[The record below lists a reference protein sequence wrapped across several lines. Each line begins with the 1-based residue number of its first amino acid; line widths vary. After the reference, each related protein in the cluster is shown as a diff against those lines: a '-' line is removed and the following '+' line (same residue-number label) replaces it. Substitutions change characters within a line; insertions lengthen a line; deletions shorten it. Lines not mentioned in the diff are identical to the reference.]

1 MKLST
6 TSLVVLSAVLACC
19 GNKEDESAAAQGGMP
34 PRNVETTTVTRS
46 TMQDVLS
53 LVGSVEANES
63 AEIRAEIGGV
73 IESISFEEGQTV
85 KAGDVLAT
93 IDQRELQAQ
102 LAETESRLQLA
113 KVTRDRLNRLIK
125 SNSVPQ
131 AEVDQALSE
140 VSGLEAS
147 LDLIRVRLSKTEIRA
162 PFDGI
167 VGSRSVS
174 PGDYVDPTQALTT
187 VVDTSKL
194 KIDFLVPERY
204 YRMLKPGGKIAI
216 RSATTSN
223 GTTLDGTIYFVSSVI
238 DRDTR
243 AAQVKAWI
251 EGETSGLYPGMFTNV
266 DLILEVRENVMTV
279 PEQALLADPR
289 GDSLI
294 VLGTAG
300 ENGAHPIT
308 ISPVRTGLRELGVV
322 EIAPIQPDLVKE
334 GTQIV
339 AAGVGGIPL
348 FPGMSVMPVPMRPA
362 PSKTGSN
369 LQTGSYDEILGDS
382 KDEPSAEKGA
392 ESGELPEK

>member
-1 MKLST
+1 M
-6 TSLVVLSAVLACC
+6 LASC
-19 GNKEDESAAAQGGMP
+19 GKKEQSAAQGGMP
-34 PRNVETTTVTRS
+34 PRNVETTTVGRA

-63 AEIRAEIGGV
+63 AEISAEIGGIV
-73 IESISFEEGQTV
+73 ESISFEEGQAV

-93 IDQRELQAQ
+93 IDQREFKAL
-102 LAETESRLQLA
+102 LAETQSRLELA
-113 KVTRDRLNRLIK
+113 KITRDRLTRLIE

-140 VSGLEAS
+140 VSVLEAA
-147 LDLIRVRLSKTEIRA
+147 LDLLRVRLSKTEIRA
-162 PFDGI
+162 PFDGV
-167 VGSRSVS
+167 VGARAVS
-174 PGDYVDPTQALTT
+174 PGDYVDPSKTLTT

-204 YRMLKPGGKIAI
+204 YRMLKPGGKIAV
-216 RSATTSN
+216 RSATSN
-223 GTTLDGTIYFVSSVI
+223 GKALSGTVYFVSSVI

-251 EGETSGLYPGMFTNV
+251 EGDTAGLYPGMFTNV
-266 DLILEVRENVMTV
+266 DLILEVRENVLTV

-294 VLGTAG
+294 VLGPAG

-308 ISPVRTGLRELGVV
+308 ISPVRAGLRELGVV
-322 EIAPIQPDLVKE
+322 EITPIQPDVVDE

-362 PSKTGSN
+362 PAKTGSN
-369 LQTGSYDEILGDS
+369 LQTGSYEEILGTEKKSSADG
-382 KDEPSAEKGA
+382 DELR
-392 ESGELPEK
+392 GE

>member
-6 TSLVVLSAVLACC
+6 ISLVVISALLASCSK
-19 GNKEDESAAAQGGMP
+19 KEDDAGAAQGGMP
-34 PRNVETTTVTRS
+34 PRNVETSTVTRS

-53 LVGSVEANES
+53 LVGTVEANES
-63 AEIRAEIGGV
+63 AEIRAETSGV
-73 IESISFEEGQTV
+73 IDSISFKEGQTV
-85 KAGDVLAT
+85 KTGDVLAT
-93 IDQRELQAQ
+93 IDQRELKAQ

-113 KVTRDRLNRLIK
+113 TVTRDRLNRLIE

-131 AEVDQALSE
+131 AELDQALSE
-140 VSGLEAS
+140 VTGLEAS
-147 LDLIRVRLSKTEIRA
+147 LELIRVRLSKTEIRA
-162 PFDGI
+162 PFDGT

-204 YRMLKPGGKIAI
+204 YRMLKPGGKIAV
-216 RSATTSN
+216 RSATTAN
-223 GTTLDGTIYFVSSVI
+223 GKTLEGTIYFVASVI

-251 EGETSGLYPGMFTNV
+251 EGETSALYPGMFTNV
-266 DLILEVRENVMTV
+266 DLILEVRENVLTV

-294 VLGTAG
+294 VLGPAG

-308 ISPVRTGLRELGVV
+308 ISPVRAGLRELGVV
-322 EIAPIQPDLVKE
+322 EITPIQPDVVKE
-334 GTQIV
+334 GTQFV

-362 PSKTGSN
+362 PTKTGSN
-369 LQTGSYDEILGDS
+369 LQTGSYDEILKNPEAPAEDD
-382 KDEPSAEKGA
+382 KAAEERAEK
-392 ESGELPEK
+392 